1 MKQQKQAEITF
12 CENKILTNENNE
24 SESINQ
30 KELSLS
36 DNAYGFEYDCPVILN
51 LFDTVAYL
59 AASSIYAARAIIENK
74 CHYVINW
81 FGGWHHAH
89 RDEVSGFCYTNDV
102 AFAILEFLK
111 SNYKRILY
119 IDLDL
124 HHGDGVEDSFAH
136 TNKVV
141 ALSFH
146 KHETGFFPG
155 TGQIEPSNSDERC
168 RYSSLNIPFKNELV
182 DEQFV

>member
-1 MKQQKQAEITF
+1 MK
-12 CENKILTNENNE
+12 CLD
-24 SESINQ
+24 S
-30 KELSLS
+30 
-36 DNAYGFEYDCPVILN
+36 
-51 LFDTVAYL
+51 
-59 AASSIYAARAIIENK
+59 AI
-74 CHYVINW
+74 
-81 FGGWHHAH
+81 
-89 RDEVSGFCYTNDV
+89 TNDM